1 MTVHILDVITYPARN
16 SCAQLAR
23 FIKALALMHC
33 PTHMNRL
40 AYYKR
45 PCSLW
50 ANQSD
55 GLMNWRFG
63 REAVLSDETY
73 SNYK

>member
-23 FIKALALMHC
+23 FIKKTFAQL
-33 PTHMNRL
+33 TWNRL

-63 REAVLSDETY
+63 REAVLSDETF